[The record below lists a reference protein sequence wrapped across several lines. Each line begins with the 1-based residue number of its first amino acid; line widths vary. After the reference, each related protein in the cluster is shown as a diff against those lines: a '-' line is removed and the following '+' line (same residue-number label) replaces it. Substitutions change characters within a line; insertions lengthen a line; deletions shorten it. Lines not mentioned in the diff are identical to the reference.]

1 MFYFDIK
8 INVSTA
14 VTVTMYCMIM
24 TWITEII
31 NSNVTRDGKE
41 DLGVFCY
48 KVVIL
53 MGRGIVLFEG
63 GLRLF

>member
-31 NSNVTRDGKE
+31 NSNVTMDGKE
-41 DLGVFCY
+41 DLGVFSY
-48 KVVIL
+48 KVVVLI
-53 MGRGIVLFEG
+53 GRGIVLFEG

>member
-8 INVSTA
+8 LNVSTA

-48 KVVIL
+48 TNGKRYSVI
-53 MGRGIVLFEG
+53 
-63 GLRLF
+63 

>member
-41 DLGVFCY
+41 DLGVFSY
-48 KVVIL
+48 KVVVL
-53 MGRGIVLFEG
+53 MGRSIVLFEG